1 MIETSRLIIKPLN
14 HSQLLKYLDN
24 DPSLD
29 QELNLVVSSREISP
43 ELREI
48 MEGTLI
54 PKVSRAENNYIYST
68 LWTVIEKGHKKMVG
82 DLCFT
87 AGPDERG
94 EIHIGYGT
102 YQRFRNMGFMTEAVD
117 GLVKWAQMQPE
128 VKSIAATTDKNNIAS
143 YSVLIKNRFK
153 RVGKDGSVFQWRLML
168 QYH

>member
-48 MEGTLI
+48 MEGTII
-54 PKVSRAENNYIYST
+54 PKISKAESNFIYST
-68 LWTVIEKGHKKMVG
+68 LWTVIEKGHNIMVG
-82 DLCFT
+82 DLCFM
-87 AGPDERG
+87 AGPDEQG
-94 EIHIGYGT
+94 EIQIGYGMHE
-102 YQRFRNMGFMTEAVD
+102 RFRNMGLMTEAVD
-117 GLVKWAQMQPE
+117 GLIKWARMQPE
-128 VKSIAATTDKNNIAS
+128 VKSIVATTDRNNIAS

-153 RVGKDGSVFQWRLML
+153 RVAKNGSHFQWRLML
-168 QYH
+168 WYH